1 MKKIAYFFMLVVI
14 LATTEFVYSLMK
26 YEQFKWSSFLV
37 MLCLFSLAF
46 SLRRRELQGESET
59 SKLPTDH

>member
-1 MKKIAYFFMLVVI
+1 MKKIAYFFMLVGI

-46 SLRRRELQGESET
+46 SLRRELQGESET